1 MFERK
6 IKKHY
11 LNLSKIVYGG
21 EFFLQ
26 LKDYT
31 LKEVSLNQNSKIK
44 KVTDILLSKKQENCE
59 FYSYK
64 NTDSGFCGCLFE
76 NNNKKELVLAYRGT
90 ERPGLGENES
100 DVNVFM
106 KDLDTDS
113 SFLVGVCAE
122 QFKDAWEF
130 YKAVRDQYP
139 KRKIV
144 IVGHSLG
151 GALAQIIAAKEY
163 TINRKKVET
172 YTFNAPG
179 CLHLLDLYDC
189 NTKFD
194 YSFITNYS
202 VMNDW
207 CGMFGEHIGVRYL
220 IAPIELN
227 EVNPD
232 STSEVLNNI
241 LLTTHEGVFEYSEE
255 KMGKVIRKPR
265 EFGQKEGLSLWYYD
279 SKNPLKD
286 YNNVS
291 ELMGTASTQPN
302 LPPEIVNSSFFQKAE
317 ALRKS
322 IAENVQNSEFGLAI
336 KNATDMIQSQSE
348 NWYNSTAIGI
358 ALNNLDMIMAELSP
372 EALEK
377 AKKIVKKHF
386 KKDLF

>member
-11 LNLSKIVYGG
+11 LNLSKIAYGG

-44 KVTDILLSKKQENCE
+44 KVIDTLLSERQENCE

-64 NTDSGFCGCLFE
+64 NLDSGFCACLFE

-139 KRKIV
+139 RHKIV

-207 CGMFGEHIGVRYL
+207 CGMFGEHVGVRYL

-227 EVNPD
+227 EVNLD
-232 STSEVLNNI
+232 STSEVLANI
-241 LLTTHEGVFEYSEE
+241 LLTTHEGIFEYSEE
-255 KMGKVIRKPR
+255 KMGRVIRKPK
-265 EFGQKEGLSLWYYD
+265 EFNQKEGLSLWYYD
-279 SKNPLKD
+279 SNNPLKN
-286 YNNVS
+286 YNNIS
-291 ELMGTASTQPN
+291 EFMGCSTSTQIN
-302 LPPEIVNSSFFQKAE
+302 LPEEIVNSPFFQKAE

-336 KNATDMIQSQSE
+336 KNATDMIQAQSE

-386 KKDLF
+386 K